1 MRATSQRS
9 KNLPK
14 FSRGKKERNE
24 KFQPTRKIFCFSKAT
39 RPEVLRVVCSLRIIE
54 GEKKRSQNKFKLDSR
69 KDKQKI
75 DLLFQEHA
83 ELEKNINL
91 AQSQVCTNL

>member
-1 MRATSQRS
+1 
-9 KNLPK
+9 
-14 FSRGKKERNE
+14 
-24 KFQPTRKIFCFSKAT
+24 
-39 RPEVLRVVCSLRIIE
+39 LRIIE

-69 KDKQKI
+69 KDKKKI

-91 AQSQVCTNL
+91 AQSQVFNKIKIKILKLKLSKIE

>member
-1 MRATSQRS
+1 M
-9 KNLPK
+9 
-14 FSRGKKERNE
+14 
-24 KFQPTRKIFCFSKAT
+24 CFSESIH
-39 RPEVLRVVCSLRIIE
+39 PEVLRVLRSLRIIE

-91 AQSQVCTNL
+91 AQSQVFLILRNKFLDLNLAK

>member
-1 MRATSQRS
+1 MYFPESIHT
-9 KNLPK
+9 
-14 FSRGKKERNE
+14 
-24 KFQPTRKIFCFSKAT
+24 KI
-39 RPEVLRVVCSLRIIE
+39 LRVLCSLRIIE

-75 DLLFQEHA
+75 DLLIQEHA

-91 AQSQVCTNL
+91 AQSQVYQHLIIMILKF